1 MTVKANPLKDLMKL
15 LNTLKKD
22 KLIYALSVQQ
32 SGINDVV
39 NCKYISFKVKIKY

>member
-1 MTVKANPLKDLMKL
+1 MGIKGNPLKNLMKL
-15 LNTLKKD
+15 LDTLEKD

-39 NCKYISFKVKIKY
+39 ECKNVSFKIIKKF